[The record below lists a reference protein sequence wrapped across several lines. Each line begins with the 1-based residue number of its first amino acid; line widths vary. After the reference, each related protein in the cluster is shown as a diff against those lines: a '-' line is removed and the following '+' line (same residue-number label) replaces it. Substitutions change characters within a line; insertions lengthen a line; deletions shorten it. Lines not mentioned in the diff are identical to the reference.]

1 MEQKHSDLRIN
12 ASLED
17 EYSQFG
23 LNINLKYNLKER
35 AE

>member
-23 LNINLKYNLKER
+23 LNISNLKER